1 MRRRFSPTDA
11 SSGFVITE
19 PPIRGVAVDVDERLA
34 SDDSSYINGIELF
47 VYGGSAQI

>member
-47 VYGGSAQI
+47 VDGGSAQI

>member
-1 MRRRFSPTDA
+1 MRRRFSPTDT

-34 SDDSSYINGIELF
+34 SDDSSYTNGIKLF
-47 VYGGSAQI
+47 VDGGSAQI